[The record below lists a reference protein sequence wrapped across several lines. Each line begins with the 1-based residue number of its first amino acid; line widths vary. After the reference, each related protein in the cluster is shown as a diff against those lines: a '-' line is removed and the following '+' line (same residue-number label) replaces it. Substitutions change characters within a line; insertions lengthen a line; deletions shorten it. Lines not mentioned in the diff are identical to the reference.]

1 MPLSSRW
8 KLCKCGA
15 RLLKPLTLCSVRAAS
30 RKKGPPALSP
40 GTDPPSIERV
50 LLGRGGL
57 PVLAFHLNQATS
69 TNKALIINAFTE
81 WNTMPPPP
89 SLSPVPAKMSQ
100 KIDGATL
107 FDVTMGVLKPI
118 IGRYTF
124 SRSFQPD
131 LTYFHFLQCAAFVL
145 SYFKYNLMFFF
156 SFFHCYSIHID
167 SNHEWMSSVNLDWI
181 QAGTHTVNIE
191 FRFQ

>member
-1 MPLSSRW
+1 
-8 KLCKCGA
+8 
-15 RLLKPLTLCSVRAAS
+15 
-30 RKKGPPALSP
+30 
-40 GTDPPSIERV
+40 
-50 LLGRGGL
+50 
-57 PVLAFHLNQATS
+57 
-69 TNKALIINAFTE
+69 
-81 WNTMPPPP
+81 MPPPP

-124 SRSFQPD
+124 SRSFQSD

-156 SFFHCYSIHID
+156 FFPLLF
-167 SNHEWMSSVNLDWI
+167 N
-181 QAGTHTVNIE
+181 TH
-191 FRFQ
+191 RFES